1 MSLKLSKQYLSWRSL
16 ATAMLLALTSP
27 HTGLSTNLWAAPP
40 TSVEIAVFKE
50 EDLVK
55 ILRDKTPVQKK
66 FEDTDTHVQLDEK
79 ILTQKFQFYLDSKGD
94 VRQKLGKSQMPNDPK
109 VSRVYVNAGS
119 QTSYAEYMTDVNPY
133 GNSYF
138 FEVIRP
144 DGSLDRIQIQIPSDA
159 SQADIEKLIRDALLA
174 RGYTIGDNGSILFN
188 GQPINRTLNDYVL
201 WISGGGQGGR
211 GMPGGGFGGGFGGG
225 NGGGYV
231 FGPGQGN
238 LGQGNNGYWIYHGGN
253 GGQGG
258 PGFNS
263 GANNGTWSYQGGG
276 AGHGNGYGYGIDTS
290 RYLGGADGAAFFKL
304 GGIGKVFRSDMFDII
319 DNSKMNNDWFNYEFK
334 LGDLTYKLEKMDI
347 PGLFNDE
354 WVILRKGEG
363 DIWYLIKEDEHQ
375 ALMEILKNSDD
386 PDLVKAYK
394 KVKGKDLDKWDQ
406 GDYDNVRK
414 YDMKH
419 NPADYFGYGSNVNFS
434 GSYQGMPQGGLGG
447 GFGGGFG
454 PGGMGGGSIS
464 IPASVNNDI
473 YTYIQGNPNASVQDL
488 QAMLDAKYG
497 KGMVIVS
504 KDPNGNYQFQFNQA
518 GPQGGPGQMS
528 QFIVV
533 QDPSRF
539 NSGFMMPG
547 MGGGSGQ
554 YTWSGG
560 APSGGTSSSV
570 SNIDEDALA
579 REIRAMF
586 KNSGSSSSSSSASAS
601 QSRTDG
607 GSSPSSSSPSSS
619 SSTMIVTQG
628 QLPTLSRT
636 EDGEWKLSIPF
647 AVDAN
652 RDGRVDY
659 YDYEFVYLDPQDVS
673 ADGRISKEALDRI
686 MSSFKDRDID
696 LSRIVTITTAPGES
710 SAQNGERN
718 SAGSSDS
725 TREFESLEEL
735 MRIASEQGWTVKK
748 LDQLAGIYQ
757 DSKGNQF
764 RWSVDVQPPLELSP
778 ENMDKPL
785 KDLVNP

>member
-16 ATAMLLALTSP
+16 ATATLLALTSP

-55 ILRDKTPVQKK
+55 ILRDNTPVQKK
-66 FEDTDTHVQLDEK
+66 FEDTDTHVQLDQK
-79 ILTQKFQFYLDSKGD
+79 ILTQKFQFYLDKKGD
-94 VRQKLGKSQMPNDPK
+94 VRQMLGKSQSPNDPK

-138 FEVIRP
+138 FEVVRP

-159 SQADIEKLIRDALLA
+159 SQADIEKLIRDALIA

-188 GQPINRTLNDYVL
+188 GQPINRSLNDYVL
-201 WISGGGQGGR
+201 WISGGGQGNR
-211 GMPGGGFGGGFGGG
+211 GIPGGGFGGGFGGG
-225 NGGGYV
+225 NGGGYF

-238 LGQGNNGYWIYHGGN
+238 LGQGNNGYWIYQGGN

-258 PGFNS
+258 PGFNF
-263 GANNGTWSYQGGG
+263 GANNGSGAYNGAWGGFQ
-276 AGHGNGYGYGIDTS
+276 GIDTS
-290 RYLGGADGAAFFKL
+290 RYLGSADGAAFVKL
-304 GGIGKVFRSDMFDII
+304 GGIGRVFRSDMFDII

-363 DIWYLIKEDEHQ
+363 DTWYLIKQDEHQ
-375 ALMEILKNSDD
+375 ALMQILENSDD
-386 PDLVKAYK
+386 PDLVKAFK
-394 KVKGKDLDKWDQ
+394 KVKGKDLHKWDQ

-419 NPADYFGYGSNVNFS
+419 NPADYFGFGSNVNFS
-434 GSYQGMPQGGLGG
+434 GSYQGMPQGGFGSGFGG

-454 PGGMGGGSIS
+454 PGGMGGGSMS

-473 YTYIQGNPNASVQDL
+473 YTYIQGNPNASIQDL
-488 QAMLDAKYG
+488 QAMLDAKHG
-497 KGMVIVS
+497 QGMVIVS

-560 APSGGTSSSV
+560 APSGGSSSSA
-570 SNIDEDALA
+570 SNVDENALA

-586 KNSGSSSSSSSASAS
+586 RNSGSSSSSSSSASAS
-601 QSRTDG
+601 QSRSDG
-607 GSSPSSSSPSSS
+607 GSAPSSS
-619 SSTMIVTQG
+619 SSSSSSSMIVTQG
-628 QLPTLSRT
+628 QMPTLSRT

-647 AVDAN
+647 GVDAN
-652 RDGRVDY
+652 GDGRIDY

-673 ADGRISKEALDRI
+673 AEGRISKEALERI

-696 LSRIVTITTAPGES
+696 LSRIVTITTAPGENQS
-710 SAQNGERN
+710 TR
-718 SAGSSDS
+718 SSDGN
-725 TREFESLEEL
+725 REFRSLEEL
-735 MRIASEQGWTVKK
+735 MNAANEQGWIVKN
-748 LDQLAGIYQ
+748 LNELAGLYE
-757 DSKGNQF
+757 DSNGNQYG
-764 RWSVDVQPPLELSP
+764 WSVKVEPPLELTP
-778 ENMDKPL
+778 ENMEKPL
-785 KDLVNP
+785 KNLVNP